1 LSQDPRD
8 TSTRSGWVPG
18 VPGAY
23 SYGAYPVIPSNL
35 LPLMDG
41 VASAGVNGDV
51 SRSDHVHPS
60 DTSRAPLLSPAFTG
74 IPIAPTAAPG
84 TSTTQLATTAFVSAS
99 FAAGVTS
106 WNTRSGAVTLT
117 LGDVTGVGGAPAAS
131 PTLTGTVTASGAT
144 TVTVPT
150 PTAGDSSTKAAS
162 TAFVA
167 TSFAPLASPILTGTP
182 ALAAATAVTPTAGD
196 NSTKVATTAFVASA
210 IAATPVVQ
218 YSPTFRNR
226 LINGNFSLDQ
236 RNEGAAVTASTYGPD
251 KWRLQLASTGK
262 LQVQRVALPVNG
274 AGPIATRANYVLV
287 LSSLGAYT
295 PVTNDY
301 FTCVQVIEADVIAD
315 LQFGASSAQPVVL
328 SFWANLSG
336 GAATGAY
343 SISLRNNGG
352 TRSYVTTFNM
362 PAQGTWYY
370 FQVPVPGD
378 TAGTWVT
385 SGNGGAMSVLFDGGC
400 ASPYLTST
408 LNAWQNGNFFA
419 SSTANKLVMTSSAAL
434 NIANVQ
440 LEVGTAATPFELLDP
455 ATALVRAQRYM
466 EKSYPAG
473 NAPGSTAGGNLGIV
487 LQALGPLPSA
497 NYNPSM
503 IAPFKVTK
511 RAVPTV
517 TAYSPTTGASGK
529 ARDFVAAAD
538 TTATP
543 TLSGIAP
550 SSFVLTVVAN
560 TAATSFNIGAHWTAD
575 ADF

>member
-1 LSQDPRD
+1 
-8 TSTRSGWVPG
+8 
-18 VPGAY
+18 
-23 SYGAYPVIPSNL
+23 
-35 LPLMDG
+35 MDG
-41 VASAGVNGDV
+41 TASAGVSGYG
-51 SRSDHVHPS
+51 SRSDHVHPT
-60 DTSRAPLLSPAFTG
+60 DTSRYAASNPAG
-74 IPIAPTAAPG
+74 YIN
-84 TSTTQLATTAFVSAS
+84 S
-99 FAAGVTS
+99 
-106 WNTRSGAVTLT
+106 VTLS
-117 LGDVTGVGGAPAAS
+117 GDVTGSGVSSVSTTVTRLQGNAVSVAAPTPGQGLIWSASTGWTPTGLTGGGTITGVTAGNGLTGGGTSGTVTVALAPPVSVANGGTNATTPAGALTSLGAAPTAS
-131 PTLTGTVTASGAT
+131 PTFTGTVTIPAGASISGY
-144 TVTVPT
+144 
-150 PTAGDSSTKAAS
+150 
-162 TAFVA
+162 
-167 TSFAPLASPILTGTP
+167 APLASPSFTGSPSLSTATATTP
-182 ALAAATAVTPTAGD
+182 AAGD
-196 NSTKVATTAFVASA
+196 NSTKVATTAFVAA
-210 IAATPVVQ
+210 LPAVA
-218 YSPTFRNR
+218 YNGTFRNR